1 MMKKLEMPKMIA
13 NTTILLQL
21 AFLVL
26 IIAFKEEIPIKTA
39 KNKNYAKRLN
49 HKI

>member
-1 MMKKLEMPKMIA
+1 MLKRLEMPKMIA

-26 IIAFKEEIPIKTA
+26 IVEKST
-39 KNKNYAKRLN
+39 
-49 HKI
+49 